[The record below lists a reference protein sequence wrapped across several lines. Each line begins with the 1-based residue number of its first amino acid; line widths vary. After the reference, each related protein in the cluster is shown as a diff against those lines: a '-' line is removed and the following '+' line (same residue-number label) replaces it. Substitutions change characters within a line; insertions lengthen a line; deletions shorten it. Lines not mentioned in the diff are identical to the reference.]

1 MCLTLTMMVAIMYI
15 ATMIN
20 DIVIDDS
27 DDMINSY

>member
-1 MCLTLTMMVAIMYI
+1 MCLTPTMMVAIMYI